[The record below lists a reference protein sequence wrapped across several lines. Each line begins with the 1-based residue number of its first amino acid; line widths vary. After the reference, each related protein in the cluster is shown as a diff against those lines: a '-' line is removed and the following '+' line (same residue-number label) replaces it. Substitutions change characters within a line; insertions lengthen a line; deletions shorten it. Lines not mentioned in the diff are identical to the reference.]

1 MTITSTHT
9 PETGRL
15 TSCPNCALALP
26 LRLAEAREECVDFV
40 CAGCGARFFAAIA
53 EDAPPETLR
62 NVRSVEPTREAGT
75 EQTGPSPVVGCPA
88 PFLSASQSAAAEV
101 RPNRQEIRT
110 PLQTAVSLQFDS
122 QISSG
127 HNLILPPQGSP
138 FASRISRPA
147 NNLFDP
153 CRVEQFRSENEDSS
167 SRLATLHA
175 SLAKREVV
183 GADVLH
189 NISRIA
195 LHRAVHDMDLFVALG
210 MHAPLIEYP
219 SRHSLHVGSLA
230 MALGARL
237 GYDTNTLTEL
247 GIGCFIHDLG
257 MLPLCHGVCHSNR
270 TLSEGEFAEVTKHP
284 VITFELLNRHMSW
297 ISAGARMVAY
307 QMHERCDGSGYPRG
321 RKANQ
326 IHPLAK
332 VASVA
337 DVFVALLSP
346 RPHRP
351 PTVPYYAVEKIVY
364 DAKNGLYD
372 PDIVRAFLDTVSL
385 FPIGSWVELN
395 DRRLAQVVRSG
406 GRKWDRPVV
415 EAWDHPHP
423 DSTRTA
429 IDLSET
435 AHLSISRP
443 VFSLEPQTPRQSTD
457 FAAQ

>member
-1 MTITSTHT
+1 MNITSTHT
-9 PETGRL
+9 SATGRL
-15 TSCPNCALALP
+15 NSCPNCAAALP
-26 LRLAEAREECVDFV
+26 LRLSESWEQAADFECT
-40 CAGCGARFFAAIA
+40 GCGAHFFAKIA
-53 EDAPPETLR
+53 EDAPPETRR
-62 NVRSVEPTREAGT
+62 NVRFVEPSREAST
-75 EQTGPSPVVGCPA
+75 EQSGLSSVVGCPA
-88 PFLSASQSAAAEV
+88 PFLSASQSAVAEV
-101 RPNRQEIRT
+101 RPNRQGIHT

-127 HNLILPPQGSP
+127 QNLILPPQGPP
-138 FASRISRPA
+138 FASRIHGPA

-153 CRVEQFRSENEDSS
+153 CRVEQFRAENEDSS

-189 NISRIA
+189 NISRFA

-237 GYDTNTLTEL
+237 GYDANTLTEL

-257 MLPLCHGVCHSNR
+257 MLPLCHGACHSNR
-270 TLSEGEFAEVTKHP
+270 TLSAGEFAEVTKHP
-284 VITFELLNRHMSW
+284 VITFELLNRHRSW

-346 RPHRP
+346 RLHRP

-406 GRKWDRPVV
+406 GRQWDRPVV

-423 DSTRTA
+423 DSIRTV

-435 AHLSISRP
+435 PHLSISRP
-443 VFSLEPQTPRQSTD
+443 VVSLESQTHHHSTV
-457 FAAQ
+457 AATQ